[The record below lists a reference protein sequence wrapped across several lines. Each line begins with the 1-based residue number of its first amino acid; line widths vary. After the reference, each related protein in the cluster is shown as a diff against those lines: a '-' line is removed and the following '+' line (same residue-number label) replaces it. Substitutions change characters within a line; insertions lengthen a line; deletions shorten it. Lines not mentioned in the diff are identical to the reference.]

1 MKTIL
6 EAIKEVKEASKEKFD
21 ATVEV
26 HFNLDLDIKKGQT
39 VRYSITLPYGT
50 GKTKKVAVLASQKVA
65 NADLELTEEDIDNIV
80 RGKLQPKVD
89 FDVIVTE
96 PRYMPKLAK
105 AAKILGPAGLMPN
118 PKTGTVT
125 DNVEK
130 AVENIKK
137 GQVEVKTEKEAPL
150 IHTIIGKV
158 SFKPE
163 DLAANFLTLFN
174 SLKQNKPQKS
184 KPEWIQ
190 AAFVVSSMGSS
201 VEVDLTELQ

>member
-1 MKTIL
+1 MKSII

-26 HFNLDLDIKKGQT
+26 HFNVDLDIKKGQT
-39 VRYSITLPYGT
+39 VRYSITLPHGT
-50 GKTKKVAVLASQKVA
+50 GKTKKVAVLASRKIET
-65 NADLELTEEDIDNIV
+65 ADLELTEDDIDLIV
-80 RGKLQPKVD
+80 KGKLQPKID

-125 DNVEK
+125 ENIEK
-130 AVENIKK
+130 AVADIKK

-150 IHTIIGKV
+150 IHTILGKV
-158 SFKPE
+158 SFKEE
-163 DLAANFLTLFN
+163 DLMGNFITILN
-174 SLKQNKPQKS
+174 SLKQNKPQKA
-184 KPEWIQ
+184 KPEWIKNV
-190 AAFVVSSMGSS
+190 FLVSSMGKS
-201 VEVDLTELQ
+201 VEVSFADL